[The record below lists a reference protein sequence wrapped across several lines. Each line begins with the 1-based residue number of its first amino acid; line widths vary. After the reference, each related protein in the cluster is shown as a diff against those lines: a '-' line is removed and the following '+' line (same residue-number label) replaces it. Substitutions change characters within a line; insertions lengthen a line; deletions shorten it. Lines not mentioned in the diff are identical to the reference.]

1 MKRPAGIAVLLAAA
15 GLALAADDPNAPLAN
30 AKQELKQL
38 QRDEAAKKAGT
49 TDAKLKGA
57 LPSLSVPSPG
67 QDELDLSSALRANK
81 EETARKQQDAQKNWL
96 LDGYDN
102 LGAKGKAAR
111 QKDGGRGAGT
121 ADTDE
126 ALIDLRDPDFVQ
138 KTYAR
143 QSKMTNDEKSRMDG
157 AKKLN
162 AASTA
167 GADPLAPF
175 LKGWLANSPVKDA
188 ALDAMGR
195 RDTAGLPNGADET
208 FSSVGAGVGANATPA
223 GPAHAEGIGAAK
235 DAMAN
240 PFLQGL
246 ALPPAMRDGPAN
258 PVQRS
263 AAPPPVLVA
272 PKASPVA
279 PTDVSS
285 PPRID
290 SHKPPSSQRDEDK
303 KYFPQL
309 KRF

>member
-1 MKRPAGIAVLLAAA
+1 MKRLAGIAVLLAAA

-30 AKQELKQL
+30 TKQELKQL
-38 QRDEAAKKAGT
+38 QRDEAAKKTGT

-57 LPSLSVPSPG
+57 LPALSVPSPG
-67 QDELDLSSALRANK
+67 QDELDLSAGLRANK
-81 EETARKQQDAQKNWL
+81 EQTARKQQDAQKNWL

-111 QKDGGRGAGT
+111 LKDGGRGAGT
-121 ADTDE
+121 ADNNE
-126 ALIDLRDPDFVQ
+126 ALIDPRDPDYLR

-143 QSKMTNDEKSRMDG
+143 QSKTADDEKNRTDG
-157 AKKLN
+157 AKKFN
-162 AASTA
+162 AASAA
-167 GADPLAPF
+167 GADPLTPF

-208 FSSVGAGVGANATPA
+208 VSSVGAGIGANATPT

-263 AAPPPVLVA
+263 VAPLSVPVA
-272 PKASPVA
+272 PKASPVTPA
-279 PTDVSS
+279 DVSP

-290 SHKPPSSQRDEDK
+290 SRKPPTSQRDEDK